1 MEREQQIRVQLDHFD
16 GPLALLLHLIQR
28 EEYSFEEL
36 DLNTITKQYLAYLNK
51 MNELDFDVAGEYLY
65 MASTLLYLKSKH
77 CVDEEDAKRSKHQDE
92 NFPIQSKAELIERL
106 EELARFQRMGERIWA
121 LPKLGEQVYTRPRL
135 NRKKIIDS
143 MTAPMELTKL
153 TESMI
158 EFLIKN
164 YRKYKVVRRDRI
176 SIKEK
181 LQTLIQVLKPGHKS
195 QFTNLVDQQKGID
208 DVVITFISLLELA
221 RLKKIAIYQNEG
233 IGEIYV
239 DVVSEL
245 SAVDVESANGFEP
258 EEANSIEEQEILEVQ
273 ENPELQESKEGERLN

>member
-28 EEYSFEEL
+28 EEYSLEEL
-36 DLNTITKQYLAYLNK
+36 DLNAITKQYLAYLNK

-65 MASTLLYLKSKH
+65 MASTLLFLKSKY
-77 CVDEEDAKRSKHQDE
+77 CVDEEDAKKEKFIDE
-92 NFPIQSKAELIERL
+92 DFPIQSKAELIKRL
-106 EELARFQRMGERIWA
+106 EELARFQAMGEKLWA
-121 LPKLGEQVYTRPRL
+121 LPKLGEQTFTRPRI

-153 TESMI
+153 SQSMI
-158 EFLIKN
+158 DFLIKN

-181 LQTLIQVLKPGHKS
+181 LKTLIQVLKPGVKS
-195 QFTNLVDQQKGID
+195 EFTSLIDKEKGVD

-221 RLKKIAIYQNEG
+221 RLKKIVIFQNEG
-233 IGEIYV
+233 LGEIYV
-239 DVVSEL
+239 DVTEEL
-245 SAVDVESANGFEP
+245 SHVDVESANGFDPEIDETPPPIEP
-258 EEANSIEEQEILEVQ
+258 SMNTNIEETQTEPV
-273 ENPELQESKEGERLN
+273 SS